1 MFVFLSCKLTTVE
14 ELVKI
19 IHYKETFFDCQINV
33 VKIEQ
38 VFEEMNS
45 QILANQKFFFP
56 GA

>member
-1 MFVFLSCKLTTVE
+1 MFVFLSCELMTVE

-19 IHYKETFFDCQINV
+19 IHYKETLFDSQINV

-38 VFEEMNS
+38 DFEELNS
-45 QILANQKFFFP
+45 QILANQKVFFP

>member
-1 MFVFLSCKLTTVE
+1 MTVE

-19 IHYKETFFDCQINV
+19 IHYKETLFDSQINL

-38 VFEEMNS
+38 DFEELNS